1 MKRLAFSRMASHHR
15 LFRTI
20 VAALALATA
29 SALSLSASA
38 GVSVGVGV
46 SVGIAPPPLPVY
58 VQPPIPAPGYLW
70 VPGYWAWDGDGYYW
84 VPGTWVL
91 PPYVG
96 ALWTPGYWGWGGGV
110 YVFHRGYWGPHVGFY
125 GGINYGFGYTGV
137 GYAGGYWR
145 GRAFYYNRSVN
156 HIDNVHITNVY
167 NRTVVNN
174 VNRASFNG
182 GHDGIAA
189 RPSPQELNYAHERHV
204 SPVAAQ
210 EQQRTLASQNQA
222 MRASFNHGA
231 PSIAATPRAGAFN
244 SAAAA
249 PAHGP
254 TGQPAP
260 AAMNA
265 QRTNAPAET
274 AHNTMA
280 LHSAGFAPHG
290 AGTNA
295 PGAMHANNAAPAAN
309 HAAYTRGSSNPG
321 AGYHASTH
329 AQPSYA
335 THAERPATAPAYHAQ
350 APHPTA
356 APHAQPHAQAASHP
370 GGGTEHH

>member
-1 MKRLAFSRMASHHR
+1 M
-15 LFRTI
+15 
-20 VAALALATA
+20 
-29 SALSLSASA
+29 
-38 GVSVGVGV
+38 SVGV
-46 SVGIAPPPLPVY
+46 APPPLPVY

-145 GRAFYYNRSVN
+145 SGAFYYNRSVN

-174 VNRASFNG
+174 VNINRASFNG
-182 GHDGIAA
+182 GRGGIAA
-189 RPSPQELNYAHERHV
+189 RPSPQEMNYARERHL

-210 EQQRTLASQNQA
+210 EQQRTLASQSQA

-231 PSIAATPRAGAFN
+231 PSMAATPRAGVFN
-244 SAAAA
+244 GAGAA
-249 PAHGP
+249 PAHGQA
-254 TGQPAP
+254 GQPAP
-260 AAMNA
+260 AALNT
-265 QRTNAPAET
+265 QRTNAPGET
-274 AHNTMA
+274 THNTMA

-290 AGTNA
+290 ANA
-295 PGAMHANNAAPAAN
+295 PGAVHASSAAPATSR
-309 HAAYTRGSSNPG
+309 AAYTRGPSTPG
-321 AGYHASTH
+321 AGYHVGTH
-329 AQPSYA
+329 AQPAYA
-335 THAERPATAPAYHAQ
+335 THPASAPAYHTQ
-350 APHPTA
+350 AFHPVA
-356 APHAQPHAQAASHP
+356 APHAQPHAQPAPHS
-370 GGGTEHH
+370 GGGTEHR